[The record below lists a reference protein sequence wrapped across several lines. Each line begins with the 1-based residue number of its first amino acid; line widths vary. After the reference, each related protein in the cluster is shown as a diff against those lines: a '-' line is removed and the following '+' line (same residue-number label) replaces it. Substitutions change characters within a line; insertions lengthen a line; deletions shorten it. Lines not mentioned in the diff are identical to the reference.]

1 MHLHPRSPVKRSLLR
16 AKYGCDPISFY
27 RPSDKQTPDLKG
39 RKETTI
45 HYLEAKTINHT
56 QDERLSWYEQ
66 AELQHTVVLP
76 PQVERKMAEAYA
88 EAAAQLKAPEDSDSS
103 IKIALLVFHVDHNI
117 DPLDESIESIV
128 LKYLSSMEDPEIA
141 IECHMFTS

>member
-1 MHLHPRSPVKRSLLR
+1 
-16 AKYGCDPISFY
+16 
-27 RPSDKQTPDLKG
+27 
-39 RKETTI
+39 
-45 HYLEAKTINHT
+45 
-56 QDERLSWYEQ
+56 
-66 AELQHTVVLP
+66 
-76 PQVERKMAEAYA
+76 MAEAYA